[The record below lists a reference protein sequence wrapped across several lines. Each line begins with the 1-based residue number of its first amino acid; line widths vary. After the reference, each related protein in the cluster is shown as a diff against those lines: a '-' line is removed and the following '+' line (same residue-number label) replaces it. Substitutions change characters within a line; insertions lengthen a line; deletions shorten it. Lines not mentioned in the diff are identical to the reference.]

1 MSAFKLFKKADILLL
16 LFWGL
21 LALGLFLF
29 SLYGIQKGSS
39 GGRLTVIFDNEV
51 YGEYDLNEDQTI
63 VINEGNTCEIRDG
76 RVRMTGA
83 DCPDKVCVRSR
94 AISRAGESIV
104 CLPNHVILKITAGS
118 DNDGID
124 TIAE

>member
-1 MSAFKLFKKADILLL
+1 MRTYKLIKRADIFLLI
-16 LFWGL
+16 FWGL
-21 LALGLFLF
+21 IAACLFLIQF
-29 SLYGIQKGSS
+29 YGMRAGGYGS
-39 GGRLTVIFDNEV
+39 RLTVIFDNEV

-94 AISRAGESIV
+94 AISKAGESIV